1 MQVEIIVKDYP
12 DDVRTLIFEHE
23 GRDTQFWKGHYG
35 SKMAGGVLK
44 FDFDSIGVVEED
56 EKRAS

>member
-1 MQVEIIVKDYP
+1 MVLRDYP
-12 DDVRTLIFEHE
+12 DGVNKIAFEHE

-44 FDFDSIGVVEED
+44 ILFDTIESIEE
-56 EKRAS
+56 